1 MCEAHLKTA
10 ETNQLLSTS
19 LSLLVTTF
27 GGHSR
32 KTIFDGYHST
42 ANSNDS
48 QNGYALSN
56 LLKLR
61 WFDLPKRMIGTVR
74 GVALFKVNSFER
86 STSHDITASLNLMSQ
101 TYSVRPINAPQK
113 YT

>member
-1 MCEAHLKTA
+1 MKTSGFRCETKFG
-10 ETNQLLSTS
+10 
-19 LSLLVTTF
+19 LLVF
-27 GGHSR
+27 LGHPSGHSR
-32 KTIFDGYHST
+32 KTIFDGYYST

-61 WFDLPKRMIGTVR
+61 WFDLPKRMIGTVG

-86 STSHDITASLNLMSQ
+86 STRHDVTASLNLMSQ
-101 TYSVRPINAPQK
+101 SYSVRPINAPQK